1 MCICVH
7 YMHTTPPCL
16 PLHGVWVFSCLH
28 GVLWES
34 HLALAEDQHAARVLV
49 APAATAPKSALIPPP
64 PPPTPQSL
72 QRQTPRLPLAH
83 SSAMLLGSSF
93 VTTLARCLRQNAQW
107 NKINTPIVKF
117 SLSYSFAPSIPRYMS
132 PSFVCLW
139 RFGWGLFHVTL
150 PGKRYLG

>member
-1 MCICVH
+1 MSERGGGGSEGECAHVHLCTLYAHHPAMFAFAWCVSLQLPARCPLGITSGASRGSARSASVGGSSCHGAQICSH
-7 YMHTTPPCL
+7 PPL
-16 PLHGVWVFSCLH
+16 
-28 GVLWES
+28 
-34 HLALAEDQHAARVLV
+34 
-49 APAATAPKSALIPPP
+49 
-64 PPPTPQSL
+64 QSL

-139 RFGWGLFHVTL
+139 RFG
-150 PGKRYLG
+150 